1 LTLSE
6 RPLAAAGRSGA
17 GFLGAGFDLSW
28 KAADRVRER
37 QNSHPP
43 RAAMSQATPLAVHD
57 FASADLTAA
66 LEFLKRTRSELR
78 SLRKVHVWPDR
89 VQVFDVNGD
98 YFEILGLG
106 YGQPDIIPVL
116 RFVNTAF
123 KPEAIHNPTDR
134 PYKEFLTGRR
144 HAWAEDRVM

>member
-1 LTLSE
+1 M
-6 RPLAAAGRSGA
+6 P
-17 GFLGAGFDLSW
+17 
-28 KAADRVRER
+28 DR
-37 QNSHPP
+37 
-43 RAAMSQATPLAVHD
+43 APLAVHD
-57 FASADLTAA
+57 FATADLTAA

-98 YFEILGLG
+98 YFELRGLG
-106 YGQPDIIPVL
+106 YPQPDIIPVL
-116 RFVNTAF
+116 RFVNTNF
-123 KPEAIHNPTDR
+123 KPEAIHNATDR